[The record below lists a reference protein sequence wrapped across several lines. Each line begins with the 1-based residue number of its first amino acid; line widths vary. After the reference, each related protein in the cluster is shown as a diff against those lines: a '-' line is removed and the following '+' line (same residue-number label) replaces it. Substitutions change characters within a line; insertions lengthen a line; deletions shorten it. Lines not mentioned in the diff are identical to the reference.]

1 MSLSGYGALLS
12 LTLLFPMASAVNP
25 IYQVPA
31 EETSERVYSF
41 QEETESVLSGT
52 WTITES
58 PAHGEEA
65 PTDTTDDDPTGLDIR
80 YLLFLQDFRNS
91 INDAWT
97 PFMEFVST
105 FATHYLILAV
115 LFIYW
120 AVNKRSGLYTIAGM
134 CLTLGLNQLVK
145 LTACVYRPWIR
156 DPRVVPAGN
165 AIVTATGYSF
175 PSGHTMNAASV
186 YGGGVMRAEFSRAL
200 RGMLL
205 VMVLF
210 VAFSRMFVGVHTPQD
225 VLVGTV
231 AGMTVM
237 WLTVKLM
244 KWVDAHPGKDLYV
257 VCIGIGLALA
267 VALYAWL
274 KPYPADFDEAGKLI
288 VDGAKMA
295 NDTFKGVG
303 WCSAFLLGWILE
315 RRFIGFTTDVPFEQK
330 MARGVIGLM
339 SYYAVSLILVP
350 MIKGWISGPAGTL
363 ISCFFQM
370 FFVAFLFP
378 WCMVRIE
385 KKAVPVQS

>member
-1 MSLSGYGALLS
+1 
-12 LTLLFPMASAVNP
+12 
-25 IYQVPA
+25 
-31 EETSERVYSF
+31 
-41 QEETESVLSGT
+41 
-52 WTITES
+52 
-58 PAHGEEA
+58 
-65 PTDTTDDDPTGLDIR
+65 
-80 YLLFLQDFRNS
+80 
-91 INDAWT
+91 
-97 PFMEFVST
+97 
-105 FATHYLILAV
+105 
-115 LFIYW
+115 
-120 AVNKRSGLYTIAGM
+120 
-134 CLTLGLNQLVK
+134 
-145 LTACVYRPWIR
+145 
-156 DPRVVPAGN
+156 
-165 AIVTATGYSF
+165 
-175 PSGHTMNAASV
+175 MNAASV
-186 YGGGVMRAEFSRAL
+186 YGGGAMRAEFSRAL

-315 RRFIGFTTDVPFEQK
+315 RRFIGFTTDVPFEQR

-350 MIKGWISGPAGTL
+350 MIKGWILGPAGTL

-385 KKAVPVQS
+385 KKAVPAQS